1 MCNFVCSSL
10 VLVDRVLFREH
21 LISTWATRMVAMTD
35 AAINSIVNFEAVE
48 LCPTDLQPS
57 GLNPCVAGDA
67 SNSHL

>member
-1 MCNFVCSSL
+1 M
-10 VLVDRVLFREH
+10 
-21 LISTWATRMVAMTD
+21 MVAMTD

-67 SNSHL
+67 RNSHL